1 MTLGFDGEAEVEE
14 IPDRLGHAK
23 VEKNQV
29 SSILTKASGFM
40 ASYDFTLNPYS
51 GCTFGCVYCYAASFA
66 RGVDKRDTWGKWV
79 SVKENALALIRKQ
92 HGKLKDT
99 VVYMSSVTDPYQ
111 PIDRLTGITRS
122 LIEELLIQKAKLV
135 IQTRSPLVTRDI
147 DLLVQFGERVQ
158 VNMTVTTDSEIVR
171 KEFEPTCSSNS
182 ARLKAIKEVSDA
194 GIPSCITMT
203 PLLPVEDAKNFG
215 QTLLETGVERFIIQ
229 PFHAEK
235 GRFVAG
241 TREGAVTLVKE
252 MEWTQE
258 KYELTR
264 DILKN
269 LLPQLGEGKE
279 GFAPPV

>member
-1 MTLGFDGEAEVEE
+1 MTLGFDGEEAVED

-23 VEKNQV
+23 VDKNQV
-29 SSILTKASGFM
+29 SSILTKTSGFM
-40 ASYDFTLNPYS
+40 ESYDFSVNPYS

-66 RGVDKRDTWGKWV
+66 RGVEKRNDWGNWV
-79 SVKENALALIRKQ
+79 SIKENALALLRKQ
-92 HGKLKDT
+92 NGKIENK

-135 IQTRSPLVTRDI
+135 IQTRSSLVTRDI
-147 DLLVQFGERVQ
+147 DLLIQFGERVQ

-171 KEFEPTCSSNS
+171 KEFEPTCSSNP
-182 ARLKAIKEVSDA
+182 ARLKAIKEVCEK

-203 PLLPVEDAKNFG
+203 PLLPVEDAESFG
-215 QTLLETGVERFIIQ
+215 QTLLETGVKRFIIQ
-229 PFHAEK
+229 SFHAEK

-241 TREGAVTLVKE
+241 TREGVLALVENMK
-252 MEWTQE
+252 WTNE
-258 KYELTR
+258 KYERTR
-264 DILKN
+264 DILKEM
-269 LLPQLGEGKE
+269 LPQLGEGKE